1 MKLHTSAQ
9 WFFFSFLQIYLFDL
23 CVFLDLRLP
32 LFSHLLNLK
41 KGSNWCWRKKTS
53 WFSLIVFIILVITDF
68 LFRVANHSWNLRSR
82 WRFLFDWPMRCGEFL
97 LELKNSEQSYLQ
109 NSVWWGAWRIGVNV
123 SRFMWN
129 KVSIVKEADLANHL
143 QYKYFKISSLY
154 SSCQTE
160 AIVEAFIA
168 IAWDKFLRT
177 FTRLALQKI
186 VSLMKF
192 GFNWII
198 SHDKKVQL
206 LDWVFRILLTVFN
219 GMNEKRDALG
229 QSSIIVCFYQSISF
243 LVDL

>member
-1 MKLHTSAQ
+1 M
-9 WFFFSFLQIYLFDL
+9 
-23 CVFLDLRLP
+23 
-32 LFSHLLNLK
+32 
-41 KGSNWCWRKKTS
+41 
-53 WFSLIVFIILVITDF
+53 VITDF

-82 WRFLFDWPMRCGEFL
+82 WRFLFAWPMRCGEFL
-97 LELKNSEQSYLQ
+97 LEVKNSEQSYLQ

-177 FTRLALQKI
+177 FTRSALQKI

-198 SHDKKVQL
+198 SHNKKVQL

-219 GMNEKRDALG
+219 GMNEKKRCFRTKQYNCMLLPEH
-229 QSSIIVCFYQSISF
+229 QFSCRSLMEILQFSYLSIPNFFSLFIEWFRKPVVEGTAQTLSR
-243 LVDL
+243 